1 MVHSSRQHVA
11 SLGVIAGIHSR
22 VDKAWIS
29 PVRYTTS
36 GCTNR
41 QPSELHAGM
50 LQQAGS
56 PPGKAEDSQLNDMSA
71 GLPSLT
77 GDLGSDVLK
86 PLSTFDS
93 ETLSQPSVA
102 TPSPSEAS
110 LATASTTST
119 SASFT
124 LKSDT
129 TIDSDTAKAI
139 EAVRNSLGAKDGAGL
154 TLDQLTKRAQAKESW
169 LI

>member
-1 MVHSSRQHVA
+1 
-11 SLGVIAGIHSR
+11 
-22 VDKAWIS
+22 
-29 PVRYTTS
+29 
-36 GCTNR
+36 
-41 QPSELHAGM
+41 M

-154 TLDQLTKRAQAKESW
+154 TLDQLTKRAQAKES
-169 LI
+169 